1 MRQKQMIS
9 DNNKSATLNV
19 RLTPA
24 LKARFEKLAAQDK
37 RTLSNYVEI
46 ILSSLVDELE
56 KKAKPTRR

>member
-1 MRQKQMIS
+1 MIS

-19 RLTPA
+19 RLTAA

-56 KKAKPTRR
+56 KKAKPRR